1 MAGQWC
7 IVMRGALSALCIPNP
22 QNYPEIP
29 RALPKLLDACE
40 TCPDISNEG
49 IAIAKTAMQDLSVM
63 G

>member
-1 MAGQWC
+1 M
-7 IVMRGALSALCIPNP
+7 MRGALSALCIPNP
-22 QNYPEIP
+22 QNYPKIP